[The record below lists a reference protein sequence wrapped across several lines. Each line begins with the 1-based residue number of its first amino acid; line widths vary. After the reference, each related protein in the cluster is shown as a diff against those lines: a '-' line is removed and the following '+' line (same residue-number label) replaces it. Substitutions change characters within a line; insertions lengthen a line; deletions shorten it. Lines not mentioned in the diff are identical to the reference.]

1 MTYASCCVAS
11 FVFMLFVQED
21 KSMRWN
27 YETGL
32 YVWSNLNPFIHS
44 ANIWL
49 SLNYVPGTS
58 WGMGIER
65 EQEWQ
70 GPCIQGDTIPSSLEE
85 KRDEFIC
92 LVWFLSD
99 VGWAGNRHSRRQRRA
114 YTSLRPWMTWSVVLT
129 CPRSRSNHSPVRRGT
144 GPDWG
149 PFSLPRTK
157 GSHFG
162 QETDEQIAS
171 PGCTSASDYLSS
183 CLSWWGISQ
192 LADQSQIW
200 FLFCFVLLF

>member
-1 MTYASCCVAS
+1 MCQALVEA
-11 FVFMLFVQED
+11 
-21 KSMRWN
+21 W
-27 YETGL
+27 GL
-32 YVWSNLNPFIHS
+32 SVNRNDR
-44 ANIWL
+44 
-49 SLNYVPGTS
+49 VPAFK
-58 WGMGIER
+58 E
-65 EQEWQ
+65 
-70 GPCIQGDTIPSSLEE
+70 IPYHPLWRK

-149 PFSLPRTK
+149 TFSLPRTK